1 MRYYDTASK
10 NQLIH
15 LPQWHVFGFDNDMW
29 LRIEEPVGAAKVR
42 AFAFFPSRQRARV
55 ARCMDERTAQCR
67 RFEEHENDGND

>member
-15 LPQWHVFGFDNDMW
+15 LPQWHVFGFDNDMR

-42 AFAFFPSRQRARV
+42 AFAFFPAGS
-55 ARCMDERTAQCR
+55 EP
-67 RFEEHENDGND
+67 E